1 MSLYFDLRI
10 AAHEKKIWL
19 SSAISIV
26 DGVVDC
32 SNGNKLCWI
41 GYIQIIRVVYSTRS
55 V

>member
-32 SNGNKLCWI
+32 SNGNKL
-41 GYIQIIRVVYSTRS
+41 IILDWLHSDSTCS